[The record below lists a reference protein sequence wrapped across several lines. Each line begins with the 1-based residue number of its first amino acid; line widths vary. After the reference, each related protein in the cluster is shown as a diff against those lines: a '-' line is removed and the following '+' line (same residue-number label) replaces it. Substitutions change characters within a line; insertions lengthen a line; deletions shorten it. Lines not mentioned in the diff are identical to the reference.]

1 MSYSGGGCWPGKSLY
16 FAINFAVKLR
26 LLLKIRSNKKKR
38 AMLVWGST
46 QLEKEMATH
55 SGTAAWRIPWTQE
68 PGRLQPM
75 GSQESD
81 TTERL
86 RARIVSADL
95 ILAVFI
101 FPLPFLL
108 FIKWYLTC
116 NSDLPL
122 SPLFLIPQAFCFFC
136 NDPDTYRPFH

>member
-16 FAINFAVKLR
+16 FAINFAVKLK
-26 LLLKIRSNKKKR
+26 LLLKIVSNKKKSNVSLR
-38 AMLVWGST
+38 LYPV
-46 QLEKEMATH
+46 EKEMATH
-55 SGTAAWRIPWTQE
+55 SGILAWRIPWTQE
-68 PGRLQPM
+68 PGRLQSM

-81 TTERL
+81 MTEWL
-86 RARIVSADL
+86 RACIVSADL

-116 NSDLPL
+116 NSELPL
-122 SPLFLIPQAFCFFC
+122 SPLFLIPQAFCLFC
-136 NDPDTYRPFH
+136 NDPDTYRSFH